1 VGKMLNKKYILYSIS
16 TKLKGKVSNF
26 FIVGSF
32 LKEDWNCENSDID
45 LVCVDVSF
53 EEYSYFENKKFV
65 KNILSSLP
73 YEFDVVIYTPKQ
85 FRDKIKSDLKFYNQV
100 LEGINFGTS

>member
-1 VGKMLNKKYILYSIS
+1 MLNKKYILYSIS

-32 LKEDWNCENSDID
+32 LKEDWNSENSDID

-65 KNILSSLP
+65 KNESVAKVKTILQLDNWNVDFK
-73 YEFDVVIYTPKQ
+73 YGC
-85 FRDKIKSDLKFYNQV
+85 KILH
-100 LEGINFGTS
+100 EI